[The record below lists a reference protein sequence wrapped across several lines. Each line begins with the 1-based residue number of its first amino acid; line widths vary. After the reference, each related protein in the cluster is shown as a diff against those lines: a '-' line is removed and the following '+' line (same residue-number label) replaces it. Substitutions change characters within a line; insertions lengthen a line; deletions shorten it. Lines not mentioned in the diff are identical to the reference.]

1 MKRKRIFLTGAA
13 GGFGQ
18 EFVAQYLEQG
28 HSLQVTDINETAYEV
43 LKENFPGAN
52 IEYLKPFTLSDPA
65 AVENWLAGKP
75 FPEMPDL
82 VVLNAGVA
90 NLGEFESFS
99 WEKQRNL
106 MEVNLMAPMR
116 LFYYFLPFFKE
127 RGWGQFLLISSVA
140 GQLGPGYLASYASSK
155 FGLRGFGEA
164 MIMEL
169 EESPIKVSLAFPFFT
184 NTKILDSP
192 ASGDEPWSQLP
203 RQLVE
208 SPVNVVKQMINEAE
222 QNKTHIFP
230 GPVSPVLST
239 LHRVF
244 PPAITLIR
252 KLAGV

>member
-18 EFVAQYLEQG
+18 EFIAQYLKQG
-28 HSLQVTDINETAYEV
+28 HSLQVTDVSEEALQV
-43 LKENFPGAN
+43 LKKKFAGEN
-52 IEYLKPFTLSDPA
+52 IEYLKPCSLSDA
-65 AVENWLAGKP
+65 KAVEKWLAAKP
-75 FPEMPDL
+75 FSELPDL
-82 VVLNAGVA
+82 VILNAGVA
-90 NLGEFESFS
+90 NLGTFESFS
-99 WEKQRNL
+99 WEKHRDL

-116 LFYYFLPFFKE
+116 LCYYFLPFFKD

-164 MIMEL
+164 MMMEL
-169 EESPIKVSLAFPFFT
+169 EDSPVKVSLAFPFFT

-208 SPVNVVKQMINEAE
+208 NPVDVVKQMITETE
-222 QNKTHIFP
+222 KNKSHIFP

-244 PPAITLIR
+244 PPAITFIR